1 MSSAPASSDTPTA
14 DDLKARARALVPDL
28 KRLAPEA
35 EKLRRLPPESVE
47 LVRRAGLLRTIQPRS
62 CGGHAVSM
70 RAHVDVVSTI
80 GEGCSAMGWV
90 LGVCQ
95 AHSWMLGHFPR
106 AAQED
111 VYGKDPDT
119 IVSAVIG
126 PRGRAVRQADG
137 SYVLNGVW
145 PFGSG
150 SEHSQWLLLG
160 AEVYDRDGAMIDE
173 ADLLVPTGEIEIKD
187 DWYTAGLQGT
197 GSCTLVAKDV
207 RVSAHRALSL
217 PPWLEGQSPS
227 FAVDDAAWLT
237 RAQAIPV
244 LGLCISTA
252 ALGMARGALAEFRRI
267 VPGKKIVYTGHVSD
281 DWIPTQVALGHA
293 AAMIHAAE
301 LVLYRVA
308 DDIDEEARA
317 GRRMSPEMRARI
329 RMDCSYAVRTL
340 MEAVDKLFIGGGAS
354 ALSLRSPL
362 QRAARDLHAVNMH
375 ALLLF
380 ETSAEI
386 YGRVLLGKGSNS
398 PIY

>member
-1 MSSAPASSDTPTA
+1 MSSAHLSDSPSA
-14 DDLKARARALVPDL
+14 DELKARARALVGDL

-35 EKLRRLPPESVE
+35 EKLRRLPKESVE
-47 LVRRAGLLRTIQPRS
+47 LVRGAGLFRTIQPKS
-62 CGGHAVSM
+62 CGGYAVSM

-106 AAQED
+106 AAQEE

-126 PRGRAVRQADG
+126 PRGRAVKQIDG
-137 SYVLNGVW
+137 SYVVNGVW

-150 SEHSQWLLLG
+150 CEHSQWLLLG
-160 AEVYDRDGAMIDE
+160 SEVHDAAGGLIDE
-173 ADLLVPTGEIEIKD
+173 VDLLIPTHEIEVRD
-187 DWYTAGLQGT
+187 DWHVAGLQGT
-197 GSCTLVAKDV
+197 GSNTLVAKEV
-207 RVSAHRALSL
+207 RVPAHRALSL

-227 FAVDDAAWLT
+227 FEVDDAVWLT

-252 ALGMARGALAEFRRI
+252 ALGIARDALAEFRRI

-281 DWIPTQVALGHA
+281 EWIPTQTNLGHA

-301 LVLYRVA
+301 LVLYRAA
-308 DDIDEEARA
+308 DDIDAEARA
-317 GRRMSPEMRARI
+317 GRRMSAQMRARI

-340 MEAVDKLFIGGGAS
+340 MEAVDKLFIHSGATG
-354 ALSLRSPL
+354 LSLKGSI
-362 QRAARDLHAVNMH
+362 QRAARDLHAINMH

-386 YGRVLLGKGSNS
+386 YGRVLLGKESNS